1 MEPQLEN
8 RLPKVK
14 IESQKTV
21 ETGFNGLNNPDQV
34 NATKALDTEKSFN
47 EAVFASEQLRNEAE
61 ASVPQA
67 TPPAV
72 DSSQSGSSADGVDV
86 IAAPQVAQDGD
97 LMEKEWLDKLKK
109 MVKETHDPYLKQKYF
124 RDIQMD
130 YMKKRYGRI
139 LGGGK

>member
-8 RLPKVK
+8 RLPEVK
-14 IESQKTV
+14 AESQKTL
-21 ETGFNGLNNPDQV
+21 ETGFNSLNDSEH
-34 NATKALDTEKSFN
+34 ASGARTLDIEKTLN
-47 EAVFASEQLRNEAE
+47 EAMFASEKLRNEAE
-61 ASVPQA
+61 GAASPVVM
-67 TPPAV
+67 PAA
-72 DSSQSGSSADGVDV
+72 DDQSAVNSPDGVDV

-97 LMEKEWLDKLKK
+97 LMEREWLDKLKK
-109 MVKETHDPYLKQKYF
+109 MIKETNDPYLKQKYF

>member
-1 MEPQLEN
+1 MN
-8 RLPKVK
+8 
-14 IESQKTV
+14 
-21 ETGFNGLNNPDQV
+21 
-34 NATKALDTEKSFN
+34 
-47 EAVFASEQLRNEAE
+47 
-61 ASVPQA
+61 
-67 TPPAV
+67 
-72 DSSQSGSSADGVDV
+72 V

>member
-8 RLPKVK
+8 RLPEVK
-14 IESQKTV
+14 IESQKTI
-21 ETGFNGLNNPDQV
+21 ETNFVGPNNFEQV
-34 NATKALDTEKSFN
+34 DGAKNLDTQRSLN
-47 EAVFASEQLRNEAE
+47 EALSVSEQLSQEAE
-61 ASVPQA
+61 LIAPQA
-67 TPPAV
+67 LSTITSDQTGAP
-72 DSSQSGSSADGVDV
+72 ADGVDV
-86 IAAPQVAQDGD
+86 IAAPQVAQDND
-97 LMEKEWLDKLKK
+97 LMEKEWIDKLKK

>member
-8 RLPKVK
+8 RLPEVK

-21 ETGFNGLNNPDQV
+21 ETGFETLHNPDQISG
-34 NATKALDTEKSFN
+34 ARSLDAEKSFN

-61 ASVPQA
+61 AVAPLA
-67 TPPAV
+67 TSPIV
-72 DSSQSGSSADGVDV
+72 NSQSNTPADGVNV
-86 IAAPQVAQDGD
+86 SAAPQVAQDGD